1 VRAPDRQK
9 AAGAA
14 GKQRKEADM
23 SKRSIFPERSQVTEE
38 LFASSEPGRVLVVP
52 IDFAKTEHTA
62 QICRGTGEF
71 VFRKPMRLEN
81 TVDGAHYL
89 LQRLEACRER
99 FSVAPG
105 NVVIAGEDA
114 PSYALN
120 FLTELVAGGAA
131 IARVNSRE
139 ATKYRT
145 NTRATSDCLAL
156 NGIAQAVLCHRA
168 YDVAEQ
174 DELYAVMKAA
184 ERARRRL
191 VWQQTAAGNRIHR
204 CVEVL
209 FPGFLSEKATGLQ
222 PFGTACLDLMSDD
235 FSVGKIRRMK
245 LETLT
250 GKLHRHQVQRPNDA
264 AARIKALANSALT
277 PPPQIVPY
285 QTRSLAAKVELLRA
299 VRTALAQEENEMA
312 RCLVQSPGFFLTSIP
327 GLGVVLTGGIVAES
341 GNPDRWSPADRLA
354 SYAGIV
360 GRQFQT
366 GGSAKAPVAGTLPRN
381 ANRILKDWVLQA
393 AFHVGTTE
401 HPAWTMLG
409 LPGQHPL
416 YEHYHRIEA
425 RNGRSLLGTGKKLLA
440 IGRAMAR
447 DRRIYL
453 PLNAIDPQAP
463 QAMPAAQY
471 LEYSRIT
478 MAMMLAKWK
487 GCDLRGIPDERNLLV
502 RFQEDIEAITHN
514 HTRSNS

>member
-1 VRAPDRQK
+1 
-9 AAGAA
+9 
-14 GKQRKEADM
+14 M
-23 SKRSIFPERSQVTEE
+23 SNKSIFPERSQVTQK
-38 LFASSEPGRVLVVP
+38 LLGGAEPSRVLIVP
-52 IDFAKTEHTA
+52 VDFAKTEHTA

-81 TVDGAHYL
+81 TVEGAGYL
-89 LQRLEACRER
+89 LQRIEACRER
-99 FSVAPG
+99 FSVPPG
-105 NVVIAGEDA
+105 NVVIAGEDT

-131 IARVNSRE
+131 IARVNSQE
-139 ATKYRT
+139 AAKYRT
-145 NTRATSDCLAL
+145 NSRATSDCLAL
-156 NGIAQAVLCHRA
+156 NGIAQAVLCRRA
-168 YDVAEQ
+168 YDIPEQ

-191 VWQQTAAGNRIHR
+191 VSQQTAARNRIHR
-204 CVEVL
+204 CVEIL

-222 PFGTACLDLMSDD
+222 PFGAACLDLLSDD

-245 LETLT
+245 PETLT
-250 GKLHRHQVQRPNDA
+250 GRLRRSRVQRPDDA
-264 AARIKALANSALT
+264 AARIKALANGALP

-285 QTRSLAAKVELLRA
+285 QTHSLAAKVDLLRA
-299 VRTALAQEENEMA
+299 VGTALAQEENEMA

-341 GNPDRWSPADRLA
+341 GNPDRWPPADRLA

-366 GGSAKAPVAGTLPRN
+366 GGSAHPPVCGTLPLD

-401 HPAWTMLG
+401 HPAWALLG

-440 IGRAMAR
+440 TGRAMAR

-453 PLNAIDPQAP
+453 PLSALDPQAP
-463 QAMPAAQY
+463 HAMPTDQY

-478 MAMMLAKWK
+478 MAIMLAKWK
-487 GCDLRGIPDERNLLV
+487 GFDLCGIPDERNLLV
-502 RFQEDIEAITHN
+502 RFQEDIEAITRNQVHP
-514 HTRSNS
+514 NS